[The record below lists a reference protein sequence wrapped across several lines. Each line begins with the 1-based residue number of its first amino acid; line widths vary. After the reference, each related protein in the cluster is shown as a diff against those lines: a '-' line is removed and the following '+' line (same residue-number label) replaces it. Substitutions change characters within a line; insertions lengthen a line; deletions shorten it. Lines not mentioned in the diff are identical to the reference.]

1 MKMTETLEY
10 YTPFFL
16 LNENHINPVCR
27 PFNSTI
33 TVLPT
38 EDKRHLSHYNFL
50 FKLKI

>member
-38 EDKRHLSHYNFL
+38 ETNVTYATTTFYLLN
-50 FKLKI
+50 